1 MNTPPT
7 ASDRVRTELKDRI
20 DRLPRQRLAFLPTPL
35 ENLPRLSAA
44 LGDVRVLVKRDDQT
58 GLAFGG
64 NKTRMLEFTLGR
76 ALADGADCIVA
87 AAYADSNHCRQ
98 AAAAAA
104 KLALESWLVLGL
116 QDGVPEW
123 QGNLLLDHL
132 LGARIEFVRA
142 RGVADILAAAT
153 NRVAALRKKGRHP
166 FLLTYSS
173 DARALGAI
181 AHVAAFLELS
191 IQLERACVRPH
202 SLYVA
207 SGGNTY
213 AGLLL
218 GARLTQS
225 NMRVVGIVPEG
236 SSDEGRRAVES
247 LLVRAAEMLEL
258 DWPLAVGPAIELDDQ
273 FLGPGYGLPSSGGN
287 EALLLTARSEGLLL
301 DPVYTAKGMAG
312 LIAHAKSG
320 RVPAGSTV
328 VFVHT
333 GGGPGIF
340 ACAAPLHPGTPAGGV
355 GEVR

>member
-1 MNTPPT
+1 M
-7 ASDRVRTELKDRI
+7 
-20 DRLPRQRLAFLPTPL
+20 
-35 ENLPRLSAA
+35 
-44 LGDVRVLVKRDDQT
+44 VKRDDQT

-76 ALADGADCIVA
+76 AIANGADCIVA

-104 KLALESWLVLGL
+104 RLAVESWLVLGL
-116 QDGVPEW
+116 QGGVPEW

-142 RGVADILAAAT
+142 SGVADILAAAT
-153 NRVAALRKKGRHP
+153 NRMAALRQEGRRP
-166 FLLTYSS
+166 FLLTYSP

-191 IQLERACVRPH
+191 TQLEQAGLRPH

-218 GARLTQS
+218 GARLIHS

-236 SSDEGRRAVES
+236 NSDEGHRVVES
-247 LLVRAAEMLEL
+247 LLARAAEMLEI
-258 DWPLAVGPAIELDDQ
+258 DWPLAASPAIELDDQ
-273 FLGPGYGLPSSGGN
+273 FLGPGYGVPSNAGN

-312 LIAHAKSG
+312 LIAHTRSG

-340 ACAAPLHPGTPAGGV
+340 ACAAPLHPGTPAV
-355 GEVR
+355 GIGEAR